1 MECQYCKKDV
11 FLPFK
16 CPYCGGNFCSEHRLL
31 ENHACP
37 EYWKVLAPREEA
49 RSPIITEMPERRP
62 YEYSFTYTSPRP
74 TSKIFWFS
82 PKELKHLTLS
92 ALLVMG
98 VGLSFAL
105 DPAVMKSLQVL
116 GLGVWV
122 SLAIVFTSIFLVH
135 ELAHKLMAQ
144 HYGLWAEFRLTMFG
158 ALLTLVSMLSPFFKI
173 VSPGAVMIA
182 GPTSKEIMG
191 KTALAGPLTNITFSL
206 ISVGVLISQQ
216 NLFPEIIVFLGAA
229 FNAWIAL
236 FNLLPFGIFD
246 GLKVFQWNKIVW
258 AFAFITSVALTI
270 FAFSYGQP

>member
-11 FLPFK
+11 VLPFK
-16 CPYCGGNFCSEHRLL
+16 CSYCGGYFCSEHRLP

-49 RSPIITEMPERRP
+49 PPPTITEMPERRP

-191 KTALAGPLTNITFSL
+191 KTALAGPLTNIAFSL

-216 NLFPEIIVFLGAA
+216 NLFPEIIVFLGAV

-258 AFAFITSVALTI
+258 AFAFITSVALTV

>member
-11 FLPFK
+11 VLPFK
-16 CPYCGGNFCSEHRLL
+16 CSYCGGYFCSEHRLP
-31 ENHACP
+31 ENHACL

-49 RSPIITEMPERRP
+49 PPPTIAEMQERRP

-216 NLFPEIIVFLGAA
+216 NLFPEIIVFLGVA

>member
-1 MECQYCKKDV
+1 MGCQYCKKDV
-11 FLPFK
+11 VLPFK
-16 CPYCGGNFCSEHRLL
+16 CPYCGGYFCSEHRLP

-49 RSPIITEMPERRP
+49 PPPITEMPERRP

>member
-1 MECQYCKKDV
+1 MKCQRCKKDV
-11 FLPFK
+11 VLPFK
-16 CPYCGGNFCSEHRLL
+16 CPYCGGYFCNEHRLP

-37 EYWKVLAPREEA
+37 EYWKVLTPREEA
-49 RSPIITEMPERRP
+49 PPPTITEMPEKRP
-62 YEYSFTYTSPRP
+62 YEYSFTYTPHRP

-105 DPAVMKSLQVL
+105 DPAVMKSLQVM
-116 GLGVWV
+116 GIGVWV

-191 KTALAGPLTNITFSL
+191 KTALAGPLTNITLSL
-206 ISVGVLISQQ
+206 VSVGVLISQQ

-258 AFAFITSVALTI
+258 VFAFITSVALTI